1 MKQRKTLTLLM
12 ACLMFAGC
20 LSAQHA
26 TRHFISLTGSDAYM
40 NSFRPQPA
48 CDVLTLGGVGGTVG
62 VGYQLHHNHFIFN
75 VGLEF
80 ENSLLSNIAI
90 NDIRF
95 DPTHIVKKGTT
106 ELLLNVNMNIPI
118 MVGGEFGHFYF
129 KAGVVPSLNVLGGG
143 AVIGV
148 INSNPQILDFDD
160 IVAYRYMKIPQVYGR
175 FEIGG
180 SFGNFTPF
188 DNPEQPRARFYL
200 GVYMDMGLMKD
211 RPKQAVGSYADYVPY
226 AISNEAYND
235 VAIPVNIGLRF
246 TCLFHLGK

>member
-1 MKQRKTLTLLM
+1 M

-26 TRHFISLTGSDAYM
+26 TRHFLSLTGSDAYM
-40 NSFRPQPA
+40 NSIRPQPA
-48 CDVLTLGGVGGTVG
+48 CDVLTLGGVGGTLG
-62 VGYQLHHNHFIFN
+62 VGYQLHHNHFTFN

-80 ENSLLSNIAI
+80 ENSLLCNMATNNITFGPERVV
-90 NDIRF
+90 N
-95 DPTHIVKKGTT
+95 KGTT

-129 KAGVVPSLNVLGGG
+129 KAGVVPTLNVFG
-143 AVIGV
+143 AGAIIGV
-148 INSNPQILDFDD
+148 ASRSNPQIIDVQD
-160 IVAYRYMKIPQVYGR
+160 IATYRYMKIHQIYGR

-188 DNPEQPRARFYL
+188 DNSEQPRARFYL
-200 GVYMDMGLMKD
+200 GAYMDMGLMKD

-226 AISNEAYND
+226 AISNEGYND